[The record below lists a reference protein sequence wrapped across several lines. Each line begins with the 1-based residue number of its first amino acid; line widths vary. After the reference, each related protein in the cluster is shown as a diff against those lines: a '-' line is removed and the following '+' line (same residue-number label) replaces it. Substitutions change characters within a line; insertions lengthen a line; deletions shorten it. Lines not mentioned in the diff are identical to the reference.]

1 MPSLFCYYMVVFSFV
16 LSFLH
21 LSFSS
26 LFFFL
31 FHIFLPPAPAPFLAL
46 PFSITVLALIFTLQG
61 PETCI
66 DSTFNIGLYLIFS
79 GTTKYRRILFCCTF
93 LLYFADLT
101 FFFFKEFGGSW
112 QFCAKQV
119 SWYHFSKN
127 ICSLCASVSCFGN
140 SCNISNS
147 LIILFAI
154 LIYYQLNLM
163 LLLQKKNDLLKA
175 HMMISSFLAVKYL

>member
-101 FFFFKEFGGSW
+101 FFFL
-112 QFCAKQV
+112 
-119 SWYHFSKN
+119 KN
-127 ICSLCASVSCFGN
+127 LVVHGN
-140 SCNISNS
+140 SVPSKSIGTIFPKTFAHFVPLCHA
-147 LIILFAI
+147 LVILAI
-154 LIYYQLNLM
+154 FQTL
-163 LLLQKKNDLLKA
+163 
-175 HMMISSFLAVKYL
+175 